1 MTRPNGRPLTANTEQ
16 LKLVAEE
23 MLLRLNKAEAAAMG
37 VEIPENAANK
47 EIEQLTEKKYNKI
60 KSEYQESFKEAYGN
74 KNIET
79 LADDYINSQKQN
91 TAYVQTALDVAYR
104 ICEKV
109 TALKELNV
117 ALLKGGEGKRMV
129 SPSLSFSPEDE
140 EYLKKMLDRGIKIES
155 YVAPD
160 DKKVSVEK
168 YF

>member
-1 MTRPNGRPLTANTEQ
+1 M
-16 LKLVAEE
+16 KICSVD
-23 MLLRLNKAEAAAMG
+23 EAASY
-37 VEIPENAANK
+37 
-47 EIEQLTEKKYNKI
+47 L
-60 KSEYQESFKEAYGN
+60 
-74 KNIET
+74 
-79 LADDYINSQKQN
+79 LADESKN
-91 TAYVQTALDVAYR
+91 TKIELVVESPKDAYR
-104 ICEKV
+104 ICEIV